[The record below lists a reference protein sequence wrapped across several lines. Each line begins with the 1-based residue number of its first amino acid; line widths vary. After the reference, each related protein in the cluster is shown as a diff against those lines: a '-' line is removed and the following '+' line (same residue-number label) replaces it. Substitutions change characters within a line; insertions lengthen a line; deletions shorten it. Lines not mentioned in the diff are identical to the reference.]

1 MWKMGDNH
9 QLSIPEAARK
19 DRQSLELVRV
29 WLAGEQQ
36 HVSIRGGVWDDPAA
50 WGIMLAD
57 LARHV
62 ANSYQDKGFDRT
74 KTLRRIQAALD
85 AELTSPTDEPSGQT
99 FR

>member
-1 MWKMGDNH
+1 MGDNH
-9 QLSIPEAARK
+9 QLLIPEAARK
-19 DRQSLELVRV
+19 NQESLEILRV
-29 WLAGEQQ
+29 WIAGEQQ
-36 HVSIRGGVWDDPAA
+36 HVSIRVGMWEDPAS

-85 AELTSPTDEPSGQT
+85 AELSSPTDEPSGQT
-99 FR
+99 LR